1 MKSMSASRST
11 CSGDIYITEPV
22 TSPLV
27 IDTPTSRSAGRFLE
41 MRRHRRSQTFASP
54 NPAIRPHHRADQ
66 DIVGFNVAVQ
76 HADSVGIAQRV
87 ANLQDDIHELR
98 KVVSLS
104 VVKQLSKRI
113 AMD

>member
-1 MKSMSASRST
+1 MFSCGRIVVMPNLR
-11 CSGDIYITEPV
+11 EPPV
-22 TSPLV
+22 QQQNLT
-27 IDTPTSRSAGRFLE
+27 
-41 MRRHRRSQTFASP
+41 
-54 NPAIRPHHRADQ
+54 IRPDQ

-104 VVKQLSKRI
+104 VVKQLSQCI
-113 AMD
+113 TVD